1 MTERWQ
7 HEVSRGVRALV
18 IGFGSIGRRHGE
30 VLDSLGCETAVL
42 SRRAEAI
49 GERTAFAT
57 LAEALERHRP
67 DYVVVAD
74 ETSRHHATLS
84 ALAAAGFGGRV
95 LVEKPL
101 FAAPAA
107 LPHHGFAA
115 LGVGYNLRFHPAV
128 RALRHALDN
137 HAALTVEASVGQSL
151 PDWRPGTE
159 YRTSYSADPARGGG
173 VLRDLSHEL
182 DLLVWL
188 FGAPEAVVAMGGR
201 VSALEIDSDD
211 AWSALLR
218 QPGSAMTT
226 LHLDYLHRP
235 GRRVMSVTT
244 AEQSL
249 DLDLI
254 AGTLTVNGRAEAFST
269 ERNAS
274 LRAMHS
280 AMLTDGQDVSDA
292 ATAGAVLRAIAAIEA
307 SATAG
312 RWVVP

>member
-1 MTERWQ
+1 MAGDT
-7 HEVSRGVRALV
+7 RGNPFAQTRALV
-18 IGFGSIGRRHGE
+18 AGYGSIGRRHGD
-30 VLDSLGCETAVL
+30 VLESLGCETAVL

-57 LAEALERHRP
+57 LAEALESHRP

-84 ALAAAGFGGRV
+84 ALAEAGFGGRV

-107 LPHHGFAA
+107 LPDNGFAA

-128 RALRHALDN
+128 QALRAALGN
-137 HAALTVEASVGQSL
+137 RPALTVEASVGQYL
-151 PDWRPGTE
+151 PDWRPGTD
-159 YRTSYSADPARGGG
+159 YRHAYSADAVRGGG

-188 FGAPEAVVAMGGR
+188 FGAPEAMVAMGGR

-244 AEQSL
+244 ADCSL

-254 AGTLTVNGRAEAFST
+254 AGTLTVNGRTEAFSN

-274 LRAMHS
+274 LCAMHS
-280 AMLTDGQDVSDA
+280 AMLNDGRDVCDA
-292 ATAGAVLRAIAAIEA
+292 PAADAVMRAIAAIEA
-307 SATAG
+307 SAATE
-312 RWVVP
+312 RWVAP